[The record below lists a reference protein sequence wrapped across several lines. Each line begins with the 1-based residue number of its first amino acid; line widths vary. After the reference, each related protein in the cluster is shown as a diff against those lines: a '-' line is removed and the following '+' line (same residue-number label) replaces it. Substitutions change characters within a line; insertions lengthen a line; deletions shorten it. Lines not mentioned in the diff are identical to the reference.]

1 MIKTELSDEYIEAN
15 WHYFIMTSSST
26 PDQNDDE
33 VLENEYGDY
42 LYEKYIHT
50 HTLTTS
56 NNK

>member
-50 HTLTTS
+50 YT
-56 NNK
+56 NNIK